1 MFSISR
7 ACGTLSM
14 TTLKYDAQGTAVE
27 WFPKT
32 EDIFNHDKSMS
43 VVTKDYVDQ
52 FRA

>member
-1 MFSISR
+1 
-7 ACGTLSM
+7 M
-14 TTLKYDAQGTAVE
+14 TTLKYHAQGTAVE

-52 FRA
+52 FQA